1 MLIVKNN
8 FLDIKKGGVFAL
20 GNFDGVHLGHKEII
34 NNAKKISSQ
43 NSSASGVVV
52 FEPHPRKF
60 FNKETNNF
68 YLSDI
73 RTKEYL
79 INLLGVDY
87 FVILNFDH
95 EMSERSPEDFINEI
109 IIKKINPSVL
119 IVGYDFRFGKNRT
132 GGVDDL
138 VRICSKHNITVK
150 IIEKQKKDSVIL
162 SSTNVRDLLKA
173 GDFKNAE
180 KMLGHKWLIK
190 GKVISGDKRGREIG
204 FPTANMEVQDFM
216 EIKFGVY
223 AVKIEIDGYIYNG
236 ISNYGIRPTFDG
248 EKLLLETYLFDFSK
262 DIYGMDIVVSFVEFI
277 RDEKRFDSVDELK
290 KQIDLDIDKT
300 IKILGS

>member
-43 NSSASGVVV
+43 NSSTSGVVV

-60 FNKETNNF
+60 FNKENNNF

-79 INLLGVDY
+79 VNLLGVDY

-109 IIKKINPSVL
+109 IIKKIKPSVL

-138 VRICSKHNITVK
+138 VRICSKHNITVN

-190 GKVISGDKRGREIG
+190 GQVISGDKRGREIG

-223 AVKIEIDGYIYNG
+223 AVKIEIEGYTYNG

>member
-43 NSSASGVVV
+43 NSSTSGVVV

-60 FNKETNNF
+60 FNKENNNF

-79 INLLGVDY
+79 VNLLGVDY

-109 IIKKINPSVL
+109 IIKKIKPSVL

-138 VRICSKHNITVK
+138 VRICSKHNIVVK

-162 SSTNVRDLLKA
+162 SSTNVRDLLRA

-190 GKVISGDKRGREIG
+190 GQVISGDKRGREIG

-223 AVKIEIDGYIYNG
+223 AVKIEIEGYTYNG

>member
-1 MLIVKNN
+1 ML
-8 FLDIKKGGVFAL
+8 VFKSIENIPKEERGYSVAI
-20 GNFDGVHLGHKEII
+20 GNFDGMHLGHQSVIEIAREKS
-34 NNAKKISSQ
+34 NNSFV
-43 NSSASGVVV
+43 GVVT
-52 FEPHPRKF
+52 FEPHPRQYFQKNQPIF
-60 FNKETNNF
+60 RLMKSETRKRFLDSFGIDALFELPFDSSLAN
-68 YLSDI
+68 LSP
-73 RTKEYL
+73 R
-79 INLLGVDY
+79 
-87 FVILNFDH
+87 
-95 EMSERSPEDFINEI
+95 DFIET
-109 IIKKINPSVL
+109 VL
-119 IVGYDFRFGKNRT
+119 LERLNVKNIVVGPDFRFGKNRT
-132 GGVDDL
+132 GGVEDL
-138 VRICSKHNITVK
+138 VRICSKHNIIVK
-150 IIEKQKKDSVIL
+150 IIDKQKKDSVIL
-162 SSTNVRDLLKA
+162 SSTNVRDLLRA

-223 AVKIEIDGYIYNG
+223 AVKIEIEGYIYNG